1 MTQQYQDFKILA
13 VDDNPDNLFTLRA
26 LLENNMQVQ
35 SVVRRHLRLHKVR
48 RISI

>member
-35 SVVRRHLRLHKVR
+35 LVEATGGAQALE
-48 RISI
+48 IA